1 MEYKIK
7 IDLTLEDEKL
17 TDSRSCLLNEG
28 KVDDKRNNNK
38 SK

>member
-28 KVDDKRNNNK
+28 ESR
-38 SK
+38 